1 MAEINTKTDTS
12 KRSNKNSTKVD
23 LTAMVDL
30 GFLLITFFILATT
43 MAKPKSMLVNKPE
56 EFIDPTH
63 RPSYPKSKTMTLLL
77 GSNDKVYYYTSPDK
91 IDDVNDLIV
100 DSVDFSPKGLR
111 RAIEHRQKEVVAKYG
126 EDKKGD
132 LFVMIKPL
140 PNSTLKNTIDTFDE
154 LNIMGVSR
162 FALINPA
169 EAVDSIV
176 TKLVGQK
183 WGI

>member
-1 MAEINTKTDTS
+1 MAEMTITTGTGR
-12 KRSNKNSTKVD
+12 RSNRHSTKVD

-30 GFLLITFFILATT
+30 GFLLITFFMLATT
-43 MAKPKSMLVNKPE
+43 MVKPKSMHVDKPLP
-56 EFIDPTH
+56 IDDPN
-63 RPSYPKSKTMTLLL
+63 PPKYPKSKTMTLLL
-77 GSNDKVYYYTSPDK
+77 GNNDKVYYYTSPDELDNL
-91 IDDVNDLIV
+91 DDLVV

-111 RAIEHRQKEVVAKYG
+111 RAIENRQNEVAAKYG
-126 EDKKGD
+126 EDKKGE

-162 FALINPA
+162 FALINP
-169 EAVDSIV
+169 EEEVDSIV
-176 TKLVGQK
+176 TKMVGQK